1 MARRFNKLAKIRKS
15 KRRAGN
21 HSARKKRQNTAIMA
35 NASAHVLN
43 LSHRQLTN
51 SEIKALAKGLKFI
64 PTPKTKKVRNNI
76 ARDFD
81 EFARKLRCKYHFHSD
96 ENKELHPFRENT
108 GFIPDYSC
116 PALEKYIDLTKLEIT
131 SIEISKQVDNLTSE
145 ERLALYELRNNKDIV
160 IKKADKNSTVV
171 VINRNDYIAEG
182 LRQLSTD
189 HYVEIEKPDIISM
202 HNMIQDTVHNMHRK
216 GSLDKVTFGY
226 LTNINTKE
234 LKLGRMYLL
243 PKIHKMNLES
253 SQSTIQMPT
262 SRPIISQT
270 QSVVEKIGR
279 YADHF
284 LIPIVL
290 KQETYIKDTSDFIH
304 KIESLHIPN
313 NCLLAAY
320 DITSMYTNLTFNELL
335 SAACHY

>member
-1 MARRFNKLAKIRKS
+1 
-15 KRRAGN
+15 
-21 HSARKKRQNTAIMA
+21 
-35 NASAHVLN
+35 
-43 LSHRQLTN
+43 
-51 SEIKALAKGLKFI
+51 
-64 PTPKTKKVRNNI
+64 
-76 ARDFD
+76 
-81 EFARKLRCKYHFHSD
+81 
-96 ENKELHPFRENT
+96 
-108 GFIPDYSC
+108 
-116 PALEKYIDLTKLEIT
+116 
-131 SIEISKQVDNLTSE
+131 
-145 ERLALYELRNNKDIV
+145 
-160 IKKADKNSTVV
+160 
-171 VINRNDYIAEG
+171 
-182 LRQLSTD
+182 
-189 HYVEIEKPDIISM
+189 
-202 HNMIQDTVHNMHRK
+202 
-216 GSLDKVTFGY
+216 
-226 LTNINTKE
+226 
-234 LKLGRMYLL
+234 
-243 PKIHKMNLES
+243 MNLES